1 MKNRS
6 VLITGASTGM
16 GEATARLLARKG
28 YTVFAGVRSPQAVE
42 RLLDERIAHL
52 HPVQLDVTREQDIAQ
67 AYQTVRAKAG
77 KAGLVA
83 VINNAGNAYTTPTEY
98 YDPEKARILMDTHFW
113 GTVRITQ
120 TFLPLLREFGRQHP
134 GQARILNVGSVGSL
148 SAFPFIQFYNAAKFA
163 ILGFTESL
171 RFELAPFGIQAI
183 AILPG
188 SVQTQIW
195 QRNSQT
201 LQETLAALGEEG
213 LDLYQPYLAR
223 YEALAGSLEK
233 SGISSQQAAK
243 TFLHA
248 LEVPSPRLKY
258 FIGRDAKAVQLM
270 VKYLPDGIR
279 HWLIRRQLRF

>member
-16 GEATARLLARKG
+16 GEATARLLAQRG

-42 RLLDERIAHL
+42 RLRDGQVANL
-52 HPVQLDVTREQDIAQ
+52 HPLQLDVTREQDIAQ
-67 AYQTVRAKAG
+67 AYHTVRAKAG
-77 KAGLVA
+77 TVALVA
-83 VINNAGNAYTTPTEY
+83 VINNAGNAYTTPTEH
-98 YDPEKARILMDTHFW
+98 YDPEKARELMDTHFW
-113 GTVRITQ
+113 GTVRVTR
-120 TFLPLLREFGRQHP
+120 TFLPLLREYAREHP
-134 GQARILNVGSVGSL
+134 GQARILNVGSIGSL

-163 ILGFTESL
+163 ILGFTESI

-195 QRNSQT
+195 HRNART

-213 LDLYQPYLAR
+213 RALYQPYLAR

-248 LEVPSPRLKY
+248 LEVPNPRLKY
-258 FIGRDAKAVQLM
+258 FIGTDAKAVQLM

-279 HWLIRRQLRF
+279 HWLIRRQLGF

>member
-16 GEATARLLARKG
+16 GEATARLLAQRG

-42 RLLDERIAHL
+42 RLRDGQVANL
-52 HPVQLDVTREQDIAQ
+52 HPLQLDVTREQDIAQ
-67 AYQTVRAKAG
+67 AYHTVRAKAG
-77 KAGLVA
+77 TVALVA
-83 VINNAGNAYTTPTEY
+83 VINNAGNAYTTPTEH
-98 YDPEKARILMDTHFW
+98 YDPEKARELMDTHFW
-113 GTVRITQ
+113 GTVRVTR
-120 TFLPLLREFGRQHP
+120 TFLPLLREYAREHP
-134 GQARILNVGSVGSL
+134 GQARILNVGSIGSL

-163 ILGFTESL
+163 ILGFTESI

-195 QRNSQT
+195 HRNART

-213 LDLYQPYLAR
+213 MALYQPYLAR

-233 SGISSQQAAK
+233 SGMPSQQAAK

-248 LEVPSPRLKY
+248 LEVPNPRLKY

-279 HWLIRRQLRF
+279 HWLIRRQLGF